1 MTLKRLS
8 PSPTGWRVVNVTDL
22 YTAWLEAATG
32 VAVLSSTIFAE
43 GRWQYLVSV
52 SVQPPP
58 VLIRRSGALLP
69 APRRPNDLE
78 ARRALE
84 AFGAADF
91 EEDNHSPG
99 IARKFWYPVDGKA
112 EPCPCK
118 EEKLIVEPD
127 GYAWS
132 SPGGDQ

>member
-1 MTLKRLS
+1 MPPERLS
-8 PSPTGWRVVNVTDL
+8 PSPAGWRTVVVTDL
-22 YTAWLEAATG
+22 YTAWLEVATG
-32 VAVLSSTIFAE
+32 VAVLSSAEFIE

-58 VLIRRSGALLP
+58 ILIRKSGALLP
-69 APRRPNDLE
+69 APRRPNDSE

-84 AFGAADF
+84 AFGAAGF

-99 IARKFWYPVDGKA
+99 IARKFWRPVDGKA

-118 EEKLIVEPD
+118 ENLIVEPD

-132 SPGGDQ
+132 SSGADR